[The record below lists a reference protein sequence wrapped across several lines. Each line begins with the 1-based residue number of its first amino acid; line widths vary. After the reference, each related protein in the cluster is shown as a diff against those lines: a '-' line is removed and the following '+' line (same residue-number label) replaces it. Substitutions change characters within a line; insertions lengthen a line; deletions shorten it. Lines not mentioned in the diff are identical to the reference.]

1 MRPDVVVVVSP
12 ECQLTTGVIQRIE
25 DLLIQ
30 QFVAHAAVEAFNEAI
45 LHRLA
50 RRDVVP
56 VDLAVLLPFQDGV
69 ESQLRPITPSE

>member
-1 MRPDVVVVVSP
+1 MAQAVEQVLV
-12 ECQLTTGVIQRIE
+12 E
-25 DLLIQ
+25 
-30 QFVAHAAVEAFNEAI
+30 QFIAHAAVEAFNEAI

-69 ESQLRPITPSE
+69 GSQLRPIACWE